1 MHEEDASGSGGGAI
15 DDDDDNDEIDH
26 SDERTNMLITNSSIE
41 HTPLFSQ
48 SSSRYY
54 GLDQKIEMGEMAGMF
69 FNDFGRLLFY
79 LCIAIYLY
87 GDLSIYSAAVAKTLR
102 DVIWYVRPRFI

>member
-1 MHEEDASGSGGGAI
+1 MSTQEEDNGGE
-15 DDDDDNDEIDH
+15 DDDDEMDN
-26 SDERTNMLITNSSIE
+26 SNERTNMLITNSSIE

-48 SSSRYY
+48 SSRYY
-54 GLDQKIEMGEMAGMF
+54 ALDQKIEMGEMAGMF

-102 DVIWYVRPRFI
+102 DVIW

>member
-1 MHEEDASGSGGGAI
+1 MSQQHL
-15 DDDDDNDEIDH
+15 DDDDDDDVVDQ
-26 SDERTNMLITNSSIE
+26 SDELGRLIAADSGIE

-48 SSSRYY
+48 PSRYY
-54 GLDQKIEMGEMAGMF
+54 VLDTKIELGEMAGMF

-87 GDLSIYSAAVAKTLR
+87 GDLSIYSAAVAQSVR
-102 DVIWYVRPRFI
+102 DVLWYVFLFVYVAHLSSK